1 MRFYVLRF
9 YVLRF
14 YALRSYGSLA
24 KAFFGTLDLDK
35 RFRIII
41 KCRQRFQGLE
51 LRGILLDFN

>member
-9 YVLRF
+9 YVLR
-14 YALRSYGSLA
+14 SYGSLA
-24 KAFFGTLDLDK
+24 KALSFGTLDLDK
-35 RFRIII
+35 RFRIIV